1 MNSVLKIS
9 LVKDESVLKQTVR
22 LVRDIDKVL
31 SSEVWGPYLTSN
43 FGHQDLSLMTH
54 FSTTQRA
61 ERSAIKPLI
70 GFRYQPEASA
80 NLNGSSIPYT
90 SFAVLFSPHC
100 GASLCFKLPLLPLS
114 ITVCSDSIKRE
125 IRLFAEPWQN
135 APPAP
140 TFTEP

>member
-9 LVKDESVLKQTVR
+9 LVKDESALKQTVR
-22 LVRDIDKVL
+22 QVRHIDKVL
-31 SSEVWGPYLTSN
+31 SSQVWGPYLTSN

-61 ERSAIKPLI
+61 ERSSIKLLI
-70 GFRYQPEASA
+70 GFRHQPEASA

-90 SFAVLFSPHC
+90 SFAVSFSPHC
-100 GASLCFKLPLLPLS
+100 GASLCFKLPMLPLS
-114 ITVCSDSIKRE
+114 IMVCSDSMKRE
-125 IRLFAEPWQN
+125 IGLFAEAWQN

-140 TFTEP
+140 TFIEP